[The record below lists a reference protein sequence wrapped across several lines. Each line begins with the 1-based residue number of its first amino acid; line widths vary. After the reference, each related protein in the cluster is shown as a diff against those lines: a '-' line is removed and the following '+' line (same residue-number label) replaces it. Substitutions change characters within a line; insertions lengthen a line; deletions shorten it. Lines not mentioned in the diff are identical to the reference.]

1 MKEEGLNMNN
11 KGKYGYLAKNTLLF
25 TISSFGSKILT
36 FLLVPLYT
44 AILSTSDYGTAD
56 LISTTATLL
65 IYIFTINIADSV
77 MRFTIDKNKKDGVF
91 SYSIKILLLGSIMLM
106 LFLVPFAF
114 ENILE
119 WNRYCYVF
127 LFINF
132 FLVASNQILINY
144 LRGIDKIKEVAV
156 AGILTTVFTIVSNIV
171 LLVLFNWG
179 LLGYL
184 ISTVVGVTISSLYV
198 CLCIRNDIGK
208 LLFEQSSLQ
217 TRKEMRQY
225 SIPLIFNGIAWW
237 INNSLDKYFILSI
250 CGTATNGIY
259 AVASKIPAILTVFQ
273 QIFSQAWNLSAIKE
287 FDPDDKDGFFGN
299 TYTMYNAGL
308 VLACSIL
315 IYFNI
320 PLAKVLFSKD
330 FFVAWKSSSV
340 LLVSVLFSALSGF
353 VGCVFTAVKNSKVFA
368 VSTITAAIINTVL
381 NALLIPEYQEFGA
394 AIATAVSF
402 YVIWAIRYI
411 CAKKYIRWKIN
422 LMRDILSYLLLAVQI
437 IIERFLPTVWLYEAI
452 IVLIIFIL
460 YNKELKKI
468 NRFIIRFIN
477 KKVR

>member
-1 MKEEGLNMNN
+1 M
-11 KGKYGYLAKNTLLF
+11 
-25 TISSFGSKILT
+25 
-36 FLLVPLYT
+36 
-44 AILSTSDYGTAD
+44 
-56 LISTTATLL
+56 
-65 IYIFTINIADSV
+65 
-77 MRFTIDKNKKDGVF
+77 
-91 SYSIKILLLGSIMLM
+91 
-106 LFLVPFAF
+106 
-114 ENILE
+114 
-119 WNRYCYVF
+119 
-127 LFINF
+127 
-132 FLVASNQILINY
+132 
-144 LRGIDKIKEVAV
+144 
-156 AGILTTVFTIVSNIV
+156 
-171 LLVLFNWG
+171 
-179 LLGYL
+179 
-184 ISTVVGVTISSLYV
+184 
-198 CLCIRNDIGK
+198 
-208 LLFEQSSLQ
+208 
-217 TRKEMRQY
+217 
-225 SIPLIFNGIAWW
+225 
-237 INNSLDKYFILSI
+237 
-250 CGTATNGIY
+250 
-259 AVASKIPAILTVFQ
+259 
-273 QIFSQAWNLSAIKE
+273 
-287 FDPDDKDGFFGN
+287 
-299 TYTMYNAGL
+299 
-308 VLACSIL
+308 
-315 IYFNI
+315 
-320 PLAKVLFSKD
+320 FSKD